1 MSPFIIF
8 FGAQLLYIPLMHV
21 DTLNLTTNLISLSFN
36 IDNQCWNSL
45 FSIDRKMK
53 KPTCTE
59 KQQPLVTNVK
69 IKQSGVQ
76 LWVVSKNANRLVWV
90 QSYNPLT
97 LSNTHTYY
105 YVQNLY
111 FVICALIILRNGKN
125 AYVSLNKSTRKSI
138 ICFTFSLINTTYLLR
153 VLCPD
158 GPTKYS
164 NWCYTREQPAN
175 EWLNELVYAYRY
187 YIYIYISRF
196 SPLLEFKWMTL
207 ARTVHMKRPCR
218 VPTTSCPQR

>member
-1 MSPFIIF
+1 
-8 FGAQLLYIPLMHV
+8 MHV
-21 DTLNLTTNLISLSFN
+21 DTFNLTTNLISLSFN

-76 LWVVSKNANRLVWV
+76 LWVVSKNANRLDITP
-90 QSYNPLT
+90 SHSPT
-97 LSNTHTYY
+97 LKLNLLY

-111 FVICALIILRNGKN
+111 FVIYALIILRNGKN

-175 EWLNELVYAYRY
+175 EWMNSCTH
-187 YIYIYISRF
+187 IDIIYISVRI
-196 SPLLEFKWMTL
+196 
-207 ARTVHMKRPCR
+207 
-218 VPTTSCPQR
+218 